1 MTLERRLE
9 WAETV
14 ITRGAQLA
22 GLDEAKGACRLLSQ
36 AGKVLRHLGARSSP
50 VPLRDELACIR
61 AFEAVECVA
70 APGALML
77 ELDEDLQY
85 EAAFIAR
92 GSLVAAIDTVFADR
106 MRNPDAG
113 SLCLHLGFAP
123 EGNEKLLCLD
133 SGLSGK
139 IPVIIPLE

>member
-9 WAETV
+9 WAESI

-50 VPLRDELACIR
+50 VPLRDELACAR
-61 AFEAVECVA
+61 ALEAAESVT
-70 APGALML
+70 APGAFRLDC
-77 ELDEDLQY
+77 DEDLEY

-92 GSLVAAIDTVFADR
+92 GSLVSAMDLIFADR

-113 SLCLHLGFAP
+113 TLHIRLGLAP
-123 EGNEKLLCLD
+123 AGNDALLRLD
-133 SGLSGK
+133 CGIPGK
-139 IPVIIPLE
+139 NPVIIPLE